1 MSRDHESASSPLI
14 TMAKQVEF
22 LSGDDMDA
30 ILALVDEDI
39 IKKEADFGAVF
50 ITGEKLVSFYF
61 MIDIISIGISLPR
74 GPKQGDLTFLCT

>member
-39 IKKEADFGAVF
+39 IEKEADFGAV
-50 ITGEKLVSFYF
+50 
-61 MIDIISIGISLPR
+61 IDKSLSQVR
-74 GPKQGDLTFLCT
+74 N